1 MKNLSCREPFDANG
15 AKPYNLVGG
24 GRSFVEHIGT
34 RSQGGFRQRGTAS
47 LKQIVFRLWA
57 FIGLVVMCAVLAWRS
72 EDFLSMSNLMNVMR
86 QVTVNAVLAL
96 GMTYVIISA
105 GIDLSVGSVLA
116 FSSCILALTLRAGCH
131 PAVGV
136 LVGLAVGSGCG
147 TINGLIIT
155 RLRLPPFIATLG
167 MMSMARGIAQ
177 VITGGYPVH
186 GLPDGFR
193 SLGSGYLFDVIPIP
207 VVILLICAPLAHV
220 VLAHT
225 RLGRYTYAI
234 GGNESAAY
242 LSGIPV
248 AMYKTII
255 YTICGAFAGLA
266 AIISTAR
273 VGAGLPA
280 AYLGYELDA
289 IAAVVI
295 GGASLFGGEGTIL
308 GTITGALIIG
318 VLKNGLN
325 LMQLSEYWQTFTIGA
340 VIIGAVTVERFRHK
354 Q

>member
-1 MKNLSCREPFDANG
+1 MT
-15 AKPYNLVGG
+15 
-24 GRSFVEHIGT
+24 SF
-34 RSQGGFRQRGTAS
+34 
-47 LKQIVFRLWA
+47 KQVVFRLWA
-57 FIGLVVMCAVLAWRS
+57 FIGLVVMCVALAFLS
-72 EDFLSMSNLMNVMR
+72 EDFLTRSNLLNVVR
-86 QVTVNAVLAL
+86 QATVNGILAL
-96 GMTYVIISA
+96 GMSFVIISA

-116 FSSCILALTLRAGCH
+116 FSSCILALGLKQGSH

-136 LVGLAVGSGCG
+136 LIGLAVGSACG
-147 TINGLIIT
+147 TVNGLIIT

-167 MMSMARGIAQ
+167 MMSMARGLGQ

-186 GLPDGFR
+186 GLPDLFR
-193 SLGSGYLFDVIPIP
+193 ELGSGYLFDVVPIP
-207 VVILLICAPLAHV
+207 VVILLICAPLAHI
-220 VLAHT
+220 VLTHT

-234 GGNESAAY
+234 GGNEAAAY
-242 LSGIPV
+242 LSGISV
-248 AMYKTII
+248 RAYKTVI
-255 YTICGAFAGLA
+255 YTICGGMAGLA
-266 AIISTAR
+266 GVISTAR

-308 GTITGALIIG
+308 GAITGALIIG

-340 VIIGAVTVERFRHK
+340 VIIGAVTVERFRHR

>member
-1 MKNLSCREPFDANG
+1 MKQL
-15 AKPYNLVGG
+15 
-24 GRSFVEHIGT
+24 I
-34 RSQGGFRQRGTAS
+34 
-47 LKQIVFRLWA
+47 FRLWA
-57 FIGLVVMCAVLAWRS
+57 FIGLVVMCVVLAFLS
-72 EDFLSMSNLMNVMR
+72 EDFLTQSNLMNVVR
-86 QVTVNAVLAL
+86 QATVNAILAL
-96 GMTYVIISA
+96 GMSFVIISA

-116 FSSCILALTLRAGCH
+116 FSSCIMALGLRQGCH

-136 LVGLAVGSGCG
+136 LIGLAVGSACG
-147 TINGLIIT
+147 TVNGLIIT

-186 GLPDGFR
+186 GLPDQFKE
-193 SLGSGYLFDVIPIP
+193 LGSGYLFDVIPIP
-207 VVILLICAPLAHV
+207 VVILALCAPIAHV
-220 VLAHT
+220 VLTHT

-234 GGNESAAY
+234 GGNEAAAY
-242 LSGIPV
+242 LSGINV
-248 AMYKTII
+248 RAYKTLI
-255 YTICGAFAGLA
+255 YAICGGLAGLA
-266 AIISTAR
+266 AVISTAR

-308 GTITGALIIG
+308 GAITGALIIG

-340 VIIGAVTVERFRHK
+340 VIIGAVTVERFRHR

>member
-1 MKNLSCREPFDANG
+1 VKAIL
-15 AKPYNLVGG
+15 
-24 GRSFVEHIGT
+24 
-34 RSQGGFRQRGTAS
+34 
-47 LKQIVFRLWA
+47 FRLWA
-57 FIGLVVMCAVLAWRS
+57 FIGLVVMCIALALMS
-72 EDFLSMSNLMNVMR
+72 EDFLTVSNLMNVVR
-86 QVTVNAVLAL
+86 QVTVNAILAL
-96 GMTYVIISA
+96 GMSYVIISA
-105 GIDLSVGSVLA
+105 GIDLSVGSVVAL
-116 FSSCILALTLRAGCH
+116 SGCLLALAVRQGYH

-136 LVGLAVGSGCG
+136 LVGLGAGSACG
-147 TINGLIIT
+147 LVNGMTIT

-167 MMSMARGIAQ
+167 MMSVARGLAQ

-193 SLGSGYLFDVIPIP
+193 VLGSGYLSDLVPVRVLGFGYVLDRIPIP
-207 VVILLICAPLAHV
+207 VLILIVCAPLAHT
-220 VLAHT
+220 VLTHT

-242 LSGIPV
+242 LSGIRV
-248 AMYKTII
+248 ATYKTAI
-255 YTICGAFAGLA
+255 YVICGAFAGLA
-266 AIISTAR
+266 GIISTAR

-308 GTITGALIIG
+308 GAVIGALIIG

-325 LMQLSEYWQTFTIGA
+325 LMHLSEYWQTFTIGV
-340 VIIGAVTVERFRHK
+340 VIIGAVTVERFRHRS
-354 Q
+354 

>member
-1 MKNLSCREPFDANG
+1 M
-15 AKPYNLVGG
+15 
-24 GRSFVEHIGT
+24 T
-34 RSQGGFRQRGTAS
+34 S

-57 FIGLVVMCAVLAWRS
+57 FIGLAVMCAVLAWRS
-72 EDFLSMSNLMNVMR
+72 EDFLTVSNLMNVMR
-86 QVTVNAVLAL
+86 QVTVNAILAL
-96 GMTYVIISA
+96 GMSFVIISA

-116 FSSCILALTLRAGCH
+116 FSSCILALTLRTGCH

-136 LVGLAVGSGCG
+136 LVGLAVGAGCG
-147 TINGLIIT
+147 TVNGLIIT

-193 SLGSGYLFDVIPIP
+193 VLGSGYLLDIASIARPRFLHVLFENVPIP
-207 VVILLICAPLAHV
+207 VVILLVCAPLAHV
-220 VLAHT
+220 ILTHT

-234 GGNESAAY
+234 GGNEAAAY
-242 LSGIPV
+242 LSGIRV
-248 AMYKTII
+248 AAYKTII
-255 YTICGAFAGLA
+255 YTICGGFAGLA
-266 AIISTAR
+266 AVISTAR

-308 GTITGALIIG
+308 GAITGALIIG

-325 LMQLSEYWQTFTIGA
+325 LMQFSEYWQTFTIGA

>member
-1 MKNLSCREPFDANG
+1 MKQ
-15 AKPYNLVGG
+15 V
-24 GRSFVEHIGT
+24 I
-34 RSQGGFRQRGTAS
+34 
-47 LKQIVFRLWA
+47 FRLWA
-57 FIGLVVMCAVLAWRS
+57 FIGLVVMCVVLAFLS
-72 EDFLSMSNLMNVMR
+72 EDFLTQSNLMNVVR
-86 QVTVNAVLAL
+86 QATVNAILAL
-96 GMTYVIISA
+96 GMSFVIISA

-116 FSSCILALTLRAGCH
+116 FSSCIMALGLRQGCH

-136 LVGLAVGSGCG
+136 LIGLAVGSACG
-147 TINGLIIT
+147 TVNGLIIT

-167 MMSMARGIAQ
+167 MMSMARGTAQ

-186 GLPDGFR
+186 GLPDQFKE
-193 SLGSGYLFDVIPIP
+193 LGSGYLFDVIPIP
-207 VVILLICAPLAHV
+207 VVILALCAPIAHV
-220 VLAHT
+220 VLTHT

-234 GGNESAAY
+234 GGNEAAAY
-242 LSGIPV
+242 LSGINV
-248 AMYKTII
+248 RAYKTLI
-255 YTICGAFAGLA
+255 YAICGGLAGLA
-266 AIISTAR
+266 AVISTAR

-308 GTITGALIIG
+308 GAITGALIIG

-340 VIIGAVTVERFRHK
+340 VIIGAVTVERFRHR